1 MPRHQRFER
10 IARTQVVKSTVPR
23 YNLSAMIVKGGR
35 IVARGVN
42 RMSRD
47 RSVHAEVAA
56 LSQMIRRKANPEGAE
71 IHVYRFLA
79 DGSYGL
85 AKPCQECQKAL
96 LEAGIKR
103 VWYSNDDNQM
113 KVFTLNAEN

>member
-10 IARTQVVKSTVPR
+10 IARTEVVKSTVPR

-71 IHVYRFLA
+71 IHVYRFWQMA
-79 DGSYGL
+79 VMDWPNRVKSVKRHYGMQ
-85 AKPCQECQKAL
+85 ASSEF
-96 LEAGIKR
+96 GILMTTIK
-103 VWYSNDDNQM
+103 
-113 KVFTLNAEN
+113 